1 MSEPFE
7 FVQDTL
13 RTAKIKHGYVLK
25 SKKIETS
32 AKHGG
37 RRKKIDEKKE
47 GTRRGYKI
55 DSMKK
60 QGKIHKT

>member
-1 MSEPFE
+1 MSEPIK
-7 FVQDTL
+7 FVQDIL
-13 RTAKIKHGYVLK
+13 RTVKIKQGYVLK
-25 SKKIETS
+25 SKKFETS

-47 GTRRGYKI
+47 GTQRGYKI
-55 DSMKK
+55 DCMKK